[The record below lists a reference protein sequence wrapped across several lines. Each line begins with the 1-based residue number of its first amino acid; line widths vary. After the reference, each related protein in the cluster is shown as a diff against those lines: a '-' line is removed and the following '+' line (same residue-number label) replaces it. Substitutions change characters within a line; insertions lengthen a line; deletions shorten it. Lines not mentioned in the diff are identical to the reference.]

1 MIRHEGQGPGRTP
14 AEADTSP
21 TVPFDGVD
29 ARDRGTEPTVPLEAA
44 DAADA
49 TVPLEAADATV
60 PLEAVHAAD
69 ATVGAGAAGAAD
81 AADPADP
88 ADAPEPP
95 RYVGHERENTNVDE
109 HGRVDLA
116 RLAWLGTV
124 GACLIAVAILVV
136 EGYYGYAAV
145 TFAVAAS
152 AALNLT

>member
-29 ARDRGTEPTVPLEAA
+29 GHDRGTEPTVPLEAADAAAATVPLEAA

-49 TVPLEAADATV
+49 TVPLEAADA
-60 PLEAVHAAD
+60 AD
-69 ATVGAGAAGAAD
+69 ATVAAG

>member
-21 TVPFDGVD
+21 TLPLDGTD
-29 ARDRGTEPTVPLEAA
+29 DRDPGAEPTVPLEAA
-44 DAADA
+44 DAS
-49 TVPLEAADATV
+49 P
-60 PLEAVHAAD
+60 
-69 ATVGAGAAGAAD
+69 
-81 AADPADP
+81 PAEP
-88 ADAPEPP
+88 A
-95 RYVGHERENTNVDE
+95 RYVGRERENTDVDE

-116 RLAWLGTV
+116 RLAWLVTV
-124 GACLIAVAILVV
+124 GACLIAVAILAV

>member
-21 TVPFDGVD
+21 TLPLDGTD
-29 ARDRGTEPTVPLEAA
+29 ARDPGAEP
-44 DAADA
+44 

-60 PLEAVHAAD
+60 PLEAAD
-69 ATVGAGAAGAAD
+69 ASP
-81 AADPADP
+81 PAEP
-88 ADAPEPP
+88 A
-95 RYVGHERENTNVDE
+95 RYVGRERENMDVDE

-116 RLAWLGTV
+116 RLAWLVTV
-124 GACLIAVAILVV
+124 GACLIAVAILAV

-145 TFAVAAS
+145 TLAVAAS

>member
-1 MIRHEGQGPGRTP
+1 MIRHQGQGPGRTP

-21 TVPFDGVD
+21 TLPLAGAD
-29 ARDRGTEPTVPLEAA
+29 ARDPGTEPTVPLEAA
-44 DAADA
+44 PR
-49 TVPLEAADATV
+49 TE
-60 PLEAVHAAD
+60 
-69 ATVGAGAAGAAD
+69 
-81 AADPADP
+81 
-88 ADAPEPP
+88 PERT
-95 RYVGHERENTNVDE
+95 RYIGDEREDTDVNE
-109 HGRVDLA
+109 HRGVDLA

>member
-14 AEADTSP
+14 AEADTSATLP
-21 TVPFDGVD
+21 LD
-29 ARDRGTEPTVPLEAA
+29 AAGTPARGTEPTVPLEAA
-44 DAADA
+44 DAIDSADA
-49 TVPLEAADATV
+49 RDS
-60 PLEAVHAAD
+60 
-69 ATVGAGAAGAAD
+69 
-81 AADPADP
+81 

-95 RYVGHERENTNVDE
+95 RYVGGQREHTDVDD
-109 HGRVDLA
+109 HGSVDLA
-116 RLAWLGTV
+116 RLAWLVTV

>member
-1 MIRHEGQGPGRTP
+1 MIRHQGQGPGRPP

-21 TVPFDGVD
+21 TLPLDGVEA
-29 ARDRGTEPTVPLEAA
+29 ARDPGTEPTVPLEAA
-44 DAADA
+44 EVAGARDAADVRPRA
-49 TVPLEAADATV
+49 EPEAAS
-60 PLEAVHAAD
+60 
-69 ATVGAGAAGAAD
+69 
-81 AADPADP
+81 
-88 ADAPEPP
+88 PP
-95 RYVGHERENTNVDE
+95 RTEPERTRYIGDEREDTDVEE
-109 HGRVDLA
+109 HRGVDLA

>member
-21 TVPFDGVD
+21 TLPLDGTD
-29 ARDRGTEPTVPLEAA
+29 ARDPGAEP
-44 DAADA
+44 

-60 PLEAVHAAD
+60 PLEAAD
-69 ATVGAGAAGAAD
+69 ASP
-81 AADPADP
+81 PAEP
-88 ADAPEPP
+88 A
-95 RYVGHERENTNVDE
+95 RYVGRERENTDVDE

-116 RLAWLGTV
+116 RLAWLVTV
-124 GACLIAVAILVV
+124 GACLIAVAILAV

>member
-21 TVPFDGVD
+21 TLPLDGT
-29 ARDRGTEPTVPLEAA
+29 RDPGAEPTVPLEAA
-44 DAADA
+44 EASPRAE
-49 TVPLEAADATV
+49 PEAAA
-60 PLEAVHAAD
+60 PRGEP
-69 ATVGAGAAGAAD
+69 
-81 AADPADP
+81 DPA
-88 ADAPEPP
+88 
-95 RYVGHERENTNVDE
+95 RYIGREREHTDVDE

-116 RLAWLGTV
+116 RFAWLVTV

-145 TFAVAAS
+145 TFAVAAA